1 MNFIHSIIT
10 IFLSL
15 YNIGTH
21 FFLCIAAS
29 ELRASVLFSK
39 SVRFLSC
46 GIWYPLHVNHFCRD
60 LSRAKENDPP
70 CCRGSFF
77 LRVPP
82 RHAHA
87 KHVQPTPTGHSR
99 ACTKLWPAGVGAHVP
114 KAHVCAEGRD
124 IDGCE
129 ASGDAPPTRPPD
141 RKTENRSGAT
151 DAKHPEMRPQL
162 AHRTEKQKT
171 EGRDGCEASGDAPPT
186 RPPDRKTENRS
197 GATDAKHPEMR
208 PIFYYTIPLSL
219 CYNKLEFGK

>member
-77 LRVPP
+77 CAFPRGTHMRSMCSPP
-82 RHAHA
+82 PQATAVLARSCGLQGWVRMCRRHMYA
-87 KHVQPTPTGHSR
+87 PR
-99 ACTKLWPAGVGAHVP
+99 GAT
-114 KAHVCAEGRD
+114 
-124 IDGCE
+124 
-129 ASGDAPPTRPPD
+129 S
-141 RKTENRSGAT
+141 T

-162 AHRTEKQKT
+162 VRRTEKQKT
-171 EGRDGCEASGDAPPT
+171 EVARRMRSIRRCALYSIIQSPFLYVIINLNSASS
-186 RPPDRKTENRS
+186 RK
-197 GATDAKHPEMR
+197 K
-208 PIFYYTIPLSL
+208 LLQSL
-219 CYNKLEFGK
+219 